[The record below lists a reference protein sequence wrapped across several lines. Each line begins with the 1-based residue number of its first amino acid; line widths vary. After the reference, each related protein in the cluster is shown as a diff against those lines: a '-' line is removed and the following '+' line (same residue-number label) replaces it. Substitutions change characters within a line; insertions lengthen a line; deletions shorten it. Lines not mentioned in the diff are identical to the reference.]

1 MHVLKVLGET
11 KHEPRATAFVGLRD
25 AARRRDNNKLMVPR
39 YKSEGPERPR
49 RRGSPF
55 SSGSPEKRG
64 RRSEMGTAVPFAYR
78 RSTDCASAPRR
89 NRNRTDVS
97 GSGRAFFFY
106 ASFICDNGP
115 ARCGLS

>member
-1 MHVLKVLGET
+1 MHVLRMLGES
-11 KHEPRATAFVGLRD
+11 KYDPRATAFVGLRD

-49 RRGSPF
+49 RRGSHPIRIA
-55 SSGSPEKRG
+55 GKAW
-64 RRSEMGTAVPFAYR
+64 TARDGAGVPFAYR

-89 NRNRTDVS
+89 NRNRTDAS
-97 GSGRAFFFY
+97 GSGRAFIFD